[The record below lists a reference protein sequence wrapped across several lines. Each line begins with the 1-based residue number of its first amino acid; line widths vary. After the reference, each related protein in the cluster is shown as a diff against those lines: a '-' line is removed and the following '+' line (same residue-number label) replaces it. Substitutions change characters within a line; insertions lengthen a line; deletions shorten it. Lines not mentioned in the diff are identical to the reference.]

1 MNDNKSDFIDVNV
14 GGILFCEKTIV
25 EITDEFFEFIIISR
39 GIA

>member
-1 MNDNKSDFIDVNV
+1 VNDYKSDFIDVNV

-25 EITDEFFEFIIISR
+25 EITDEFFEFIKISR